1 MLWCLLRSLQLRI
14 DSPISASDGTPGLLV
29 LEPKNGGGDVRVISA
44 VTEIDQL
51 KSKSDL
57 GTWSLQSIISNVLPD
72 LYLAVDDRDCDSTRF
87 RLVTEGRIGDWK
99 EVYSFFQQFSDRT
112 FLSEYLDCFD
122 ETKIVPFAFRKPDNY
137 KLKKDKDTEQ
147 PFFPKSKYSERD
159 LFLLIEEKLLLE
171 PRIQKLR
178 LSVNT
183 FRTRLWKL
191 LGNFDIVE
199 NQTVASLQ
207 SQVDK
212 RLGDLLDVKDELP
225 RVRGQMIVS
234 LIALS
239 AKGNCHVSV
248 EALFAE
254 CGLGATPLSKRC
266 ELKRNCAIELE
277 SILKSRKYNRE
288 DDVRFESNRRI
299 ANDWMK
305 SNAVLLITGDSGQG
319 KSWTMASI
327 ATIASEGKAPVLW
340 IDATGNAKT
349 DLQAAADQFWLDAR
363 GGQHQIP
370 FRQMVTQINQIES
383 NTEPYTVR
391 LCIDNAKN
399 FDEVIAIV
407 RENWSA
413 RKVGIAITCPK
424 DIAESVVQDYPKCV
438 MRHTVDDFS
447 WSDLH
452 RFLDRLDGDVIA
464 AMPDDVK
471 NTLRR
476 PLLAS
481 IYRNELDH
489 DWKPTSEYELYSR
502 AWNRVSTRSQSSFPL
517 DASKVATLSL
527 RVLDGEPYPWTSS
540 FFRNPQDN
548 ELLQR
553 LERCGWFT
561 RSQDRWHIFHDRLLN
576 WSVAQALYEMVRSKQ
591 SSVDEVFNRISA
603 HESNNPN
610 VFLGYVAMDFLWLA
624 SGDSSISEVYIAR
637 FLELHEQNFIHR
649 PEDLYGTHVR
659 TLGQRIVPALLKRFR
674 EYSEYPPALTVI
686 GESIAFLL
694 GDVTKSEIE
703 KLLRSAE
710 PLMQRRG
717 FILLSAA
724 PTAHFEKCDLVW
736 EIYKKARQEPQLYSF
751 QSERSPDF
759 IRNQMWKALAHSVKS
774 NPDWLIGAI
783 EDCALNAE
791 LLNDLLW
798 ILLECEDG
806 KRVWLRCKSMLFE
819 RSAVEHVRTFA
830 ICIRRFRDDTCKDWL
845 REKLSKLDEST
856 AIEVFRALV
865 RLESDRGKIPFLAIA
880 SDCLRY
886 FSHQA
891 FSEYWLRDLNCVNA
905 TIDRWMAAVDNPF
918 HLAATFQG
926 FLNEIPVRLY
936 DKLLDRFELSLI
948 ESSRADTLAVKGLI
962 TELAILDEIV
972 APKFRA
978 VLVQRRGT
986 AFEEHLVTW
995 VRRLG
1000 PRIGRWGNEPDRDHA
1015 IQLLR
1020 RLNAD
1025 RLASVVAEF
1034 MSNDDEFAKRH
1045 AICLAM
1051 QAPNAEATNI
1061 ATKWV
1066 MESRE
1071 VSGKPRDSQRHALE
1085 LLLLNRRFREVANG
1099 ICHLGL
1105 NSIDLGTARQF
1116 IGENSNCDWVDEL
1129 RTRVLDSPTDGNIAA
1144 LGLFGSRADIPTL
1157 QATLRKCVGE
1167 TNLVRAC
1174 LVGLLLQNDRS
1185 DIGIDLAIKNFEI
1198 EPHWSQSLLVNS
1210 RSQKAWTYLY
1220 EKLAESF
1227 DCVLALKLA
1236 NHSEYAKEVIELA
1249 KREVLDEVRY
1259 TGWQDLYFLLSNLK
1273 PELREELLSDQSLRD
1288 FLIQNSFIEDGSV
1301 LYGNKIDLIRSLAY
1315 IDREAAY
1322 RAARKLFFNVE
1333 TSDRKT
1339 YPSLLLELEPDT
1351 SPEMLI
1357 DQLVVES
1364 DQEVWFAIGRALESI
1379 PITDLIDSKLR
1390 SLNPNTRKAAC
1401 FVAGWSTDDF
1411 QAQIRNCFEDEND
1424 DVVLAAVNAM
1434 RRKSRRSIAM
1444 ELAEEISK
1452 TTEPSEWW
1460 CLIDDLIG
1468 IMDPG
1473 DSRAAVP
1480 KILESLIQDSP
1491 KILRRIVLKQLN
1503 LRQQKLEGDLKR

>member
-1 MLWCLLRSLQLRI
+1 M
-14 DSPISASDGTPGLLV
+14 
-29 LEPKNGGGDVRVISA
+29 
-44 VTEIDQL
+44 
-51 KSKSDL
+51 
-57 GTWSLQSIISNVLPD
+57 
-72 LYLAVDDRDCDSTRF
+72 
-87 RLVTEGRIGDWK
+87 
-99 EVYSFFQQFSDRT
+99 
-112 FLSEYLDCFD
+112 
-122 ETKIVPFAFRKPDNY
+122 
-137 KLKKDKDTEQ
+137 
-147 PFFPKSKYSERD
+147 
-159 LFLLIEEKLLLE
+159 
-171 PRIQKLR
+171 
-178 LSVNT
+178 
-183 FRTRLWKL
+183 
-191 LGNFDIVE
+191 E
-199 NQTVASLQ
+199 NQTVALIQ

-212 RLGDLLDVKDELP
+212 RLGDFLDVNDDLP
-225 RVRGQMIVS
+225 RVRGQMIES

-239 AKGNCHVSV
+239 AKGNCRVSV

-254 CGLGATPLSKRC
+254 CGLRATPLSKWC
-266 ELKRNCAIELE
+266 ELKRNCAVELE

-370 FRQMVTQINQIES
+370 FRQMVTQITQIES

-424 DIAESVVQDYPKCV
+424 DIAESVVQDYPQCV

-447 WSDLH
+447 WSELH
-452 RFLDRLDGDVIA
+452 RFLDRLDGDVTA

-502 AWNRVSTRSQSSFPL
+502 AWNRLSTRRQAAFPL
-517 DASKVATLSL
+517 DASKVASLAL
-527 RVLDGEPYPWTSS
+527 RVIDGEPYPWSNS
-540 FFRNPQDN
+540 FLLSLQVDN
-548 ELLQR
+548 EVLNR
-553 LERCGWFT
+553 LETCGWFA
-561 RSQDRWHIFHDRLLN
+561 RSQNRWHIFHERLLN
-576 WSVAQALYEMVRSKQ
+576 WAVAQALYELVRSRTN
-591 SSVDEVFNRISA
+591 SVDEVFVRMA
-603 HESNNPN
+603 EHERKNPN
-610 VFLGYVAMDFLWLA
+610 TFLGYVAMDFLWLA
-624 SGDSSISEVYIAR
+624 SGDRSISESDTAR
-637 FLELHEQNFIHR
+637 FLELHEQNFIQ

-659 TLGQRIVPALLKRFR
+659 TLGFRIVPALLKRFR
-674 EYSEYPPALTVI
+674 EYFEYPPALTVI

-694 GDVTKSEIE
+694 GDETKSEIE
-703 KLLRSAE
+703 KLLTSAE

-724 PTAHFEKCDLVW
+724 PSAHFEKCDLVW
-736 EIYKKARQEPQLYSF
+736 EIYKKARHEPQTYAF

-759 IRNQMWKALAHSVKS
+759 IRNQMWKALAHSVKT

-783 EDCALNAE
+783 EECALNAE
-791 LLNDLLW
+791 LLNDLVW

-845 REKLSKLDEST
+845 REKLSKHDEST
-856 AIEVFRALV
+856 AVEIFHALV
-865 RLESDRGKIPFLAIA
+865 RLESDRGKIPFLSIE
-880 SDCLRY
+880 SEYSRY
-886 FSHQA
+886 ISHQA
-891 FSEYWLRDLNCVNA
+891 FAEYWLRDLDCA
-905 TIDRWMAAVDNPF
+905 DGTIDRWMAAVDNSF

-926 FLNEIPVRLY
+926 FLNEIPIWLY
-936 DKLLDRFELSLI
+936 EKLLDRFELSLI
-948 ESSRADTLAVKGLI
+948 ESSRVDASAVVGLS

-986 AFEEHLVTW
+986 AFEENLVTF

-1000 PRIGRWGNEPDRDHA
+1000 PRIGRWGYEPDRDHA

-1025 RLASVVAEF
+1025 KLASVVAEF
-1034 MSNDDEFAKRH
+1034 MNNDDEYAKRH

-1051 QAPNAEATNI
+1051 QAPNVESANI
-1061 ATKWV
+1061 ATRWV
-1066 MESRE
+1066 MESPD
-1071 VSGKPRDSQRHALE
+1071 VSGKPSDFQRLALE
-1085 LLLLNRRFREVANG
+1085 LLLLNRRFRDVADG

-1105 NSIDLGTARQF
+1105 DSVDLGTARQF
-1116 IGENSNCDWVDEL
+1116 IGENPNCDWVEDL
-1129 RTRVLDSPTDGNIAA
+1129 RTRVLASPTDGNIAA
-1144 LGLFGSRADIPTL
+1144 LGLFGSGTDIPII
-1157 QATLRKCVGE
+1157 QATLRKCVGD

-1185 DIGIDLAIKNFEI
+1185 DIGIDLAIKSIEV

-1301 LYGNKIDLIRSLAY
+1301 LYGNKIDLIRSLAF
-1315 IDREAAY
+1315 IDREAAI
-1322 RAARKLFFNVE
+1322 RAARKLFFNVD
-1333 TSDRKT
+1333 TSNRKT
-1339 YPSLLLELEPDT
+1339 YPSLLLELDPVT
-1351 SPEMLI
+1351 TPEILI
-1357 DQLVVES
+1357 DQLAVES
-1364 DQEVWFAIGRALESI
+1364 EQEVWFAIGRALETT
-1379 PITDLIDSKLR
+1379 PISELIDSKLG
-1390 SLNPNTRKAAC
+1390 SAEPKIRKAAC

-1411 QAQIRNCFEDEND
+1411 QTQLRNCFNDEND
-1424 DVVLAAVNAM
+1424 DVVVAAVNAM

-1444 ELAEEISK
+1444 ELAEQISK
-1452 TTEPSEWW
+1452 TTEPSEWR

-1480 KILESLIQDSP
+1480 KILESLIRDMP
-1491 KILRRIVLKQLN
+1491 KILRRLVLKQLN
-1503 LRQQKLEGDLKR
+1503 RRQQNLEGDLKR